1 MLVYDV
7 CVCVFCVCTINCPLL
22 RLFCGNRDV
31 TRTNVITISRSLSK
45 LIIMCLFWQSFKLV
59 CTENYFRIYTHKT
72 DTKVIDR
79 LTEIS
84 ILLCMFNYFF
94 GFNNVNQQNNT
105 NWLNAL
111 WKAVKNHSKSEI
123 ETEERILF
131 QAKWVGL
138 QLTAITP
145 YYHVI

>member
-1 MLVYDV
+1 MLIYDV

-31 TRTNVITISRSLSK
+31 TRTNMITISRSLSK
-45 LIIMCLFWQSFKLV
+45 LIIMCLFWQRFKLV

-84 ILLCMFNYFF
+84 ILLYMLITFLVSIMLINKTTQTDSMLYGKQPKATQNLKEKQKKEYYFK
-94 GFNNVNQQNNT
+94 
-105 NWLNAL
+105 LNEL
-111 WKAVKNHSKSEI
+111 DYS
-123 ETEERILF
+123 
-131 QAKWVGL
+131 
-138 QLTAITP
+138 
-145 YYHVI
+145 